1 MKNNHYIQTPEQ
13 LFENHED
20 WAYSSLIDPNKQE
33 RIKEVLHDFSSSLY
47 SRITAEDGRD
57 ICSKFYTAAVRGFTV
72 RMRNIPMIGRP
83 DSERTI
89 TFEDVYLSSSKDGIA
104 QILSDSAANDEIG
117 EIIRWFDSNFLKY
130 LYDIGWSCGILHN
143 KESNNDR
150 VIIYQA
156 REKNW

>member
-72 RMRNIPMIGRP
+72 RMR
-83 DSERTI
+83 D
-89 TFEDVYLSSSKDGIA
+89 
-104 QILSDSAANDEIG
+104 
-117 EIIRWFDSNFLKY
+117 W
-130 LYDIGWSCGILHN
+130 
-143 KESNNDR
+143 
-150 VIIYQA
+150 
-156 REKNW
+156 